1 MNVQAWAV
9 AIGVVTSAV
18 LALGPWMVMVHAKL
32 AVIATQIAEL
42 DEKMEKA
49 AAAGHELWSRCAEHQ
64 ARLDTHDVQ
73 FAHVAER
80 LQEIV

>member
-1 MNVQAWAV
+1 MNAETWAIV
-9 AIGVVTSAV
+9 IGVATSAP

-42 DEKMEKA
+42 DEKLEKA
-49 AAAGHELWSRCAEHQ
+49 TVENHELWSHYARHA

-80 LQEIV
+80 LQEM